1 MTVLAYTVNLVQ
13 TGLGALAAYL
23 AAHVLLC
30 LLPAFFIAGALAALI
45 PKGAITRY
53 LGRDAPKRISYP
65 ASAVG
70 GFVLAVCSCT
80 IMPLFAS
87 IYKKGAGLGPAIT
100 FLFVGPAVNILAIS
114 FTGVQIGMDI
124 ALARVILSIVF
135 GVGIGLL
142 MSMFFRK
149 DDEAHNSETN
159 GSRAF
164 AQGAKIPATTWVF
177 FVLLL
182 GVLIAGTLQIGLLTD
197 SYATFSLPGAWA
209 SGFQGW
215 LDSVVPP
222 NAALGI
228 EGVSVQ
234 GVFLIAL
241 LIGIAVTAWVGLNK
255 VDEGFNA
262 WTYVALGLVTVTLLL
277 ASLRVVAVDTGLSVG
292 ITGKLIAEAILI
304 AVVWWMAARAFE
316 RYAVQEWLWEMWRFV
331 KQIIPLLIVGVFL
344 AGMARAIIPATWIQ
358 AVAGRNTWW
367 ANLVGVLFGV
377 FMYFPTLVE
386 VPIAQTFLSLG
397 MHRGPL
403 LAYLLADPELSLQSI
418 LITNS
423 VIGKGKTAVYVMLVT
438 IFSTASGLLFGAWVN
453 GANAWLIV
461 GATLAAI
468 AVVALVAILVGRR
481 KQRQVLVSA
490 ETHRARASSD

>member
-1 MTVLAYTVNLVQ
+1 LNVLSYLINLLQ

-30 LLPAFFIAGALAALI
+30 LLPAFFIAGALSALV
-45 PKGAITRY
+45 PKEAITKY
-53 LGRDAPKRISYP
+53 LGRDAPKWISYP
-65 ASAVG
+65 ASALG

-87 IYKKGAGLGPAIT
+87 IYTKGAGLGPAIT
-100 FLFVGPAVNILAIS
+100 FLFVGPAINILAIS

-124 ALARVILSIVF
+124 ALARIILSIVF
-135 GVGIGLL
+135 GIGIGWLMALL
-142 MSMFFRK
+142 FRK

-164 AQGAKIPATTWVF
+164 AQGAQVPATTWLF

-182 GVLIAGTLQIGLLTD
+182 GVLIAGTLQIGLLTNP
-197 SYATFSLPGAWA
+197 YATFTLPGAWA
-209 SGFQGW
+209 SSFQAW
-215 LDSVVPP
+215 LDGVVPP
-222 NAALGI
+222 NASLGI
-228 EGVSVQ
+228 EGVSVH
-234 GVFLIAL
+234 GVL
-241 LIGIAVTAWVGLNK
+241 LIGLLIAIGVTAWFGLNT

-262 WTYVALGLVTVTLLL
+262 WTYVALGLVTLTLLA
-277 ASLRVVAVDTGLSVG
+277 ASFKVVAVDEGLSVG
-292 ITGKLIAEAILI
+292 ITGKLIAEIVLI
-304 AVVWWMAARAFE
+304 AAVWWMAVKAFDA
-316 RYAVQEWLWEMWRFV
+316 YAIQEWLWEMWRFV
-331 KQIIPLLIVGVFL
+331 KQIIPLLLAGVFL
-344 AGMARAIIPATWIQ
+344 AGMARAIIPATWIR
-358 AVAGRNTWW
+358 AIAGRNTWW

-423 VIGKGKTAVYVMLVT
+423 VIGRKKTAVYVVLVT
-438 IFSTASGLLFGAWVN
+438 IFSTLSGLLFGAWVN
-453 GANAWLIV
+453 GTNAWLIL
-461 GATLAAI
+461 GGTATGIAAI
-468 AVVALVAILVGRR
+468 AVLGVFLGSRG
-481 KQRQVLVSA
+481 KQHQTATA
-490 ETHRARASSD
+490 ESH

>member
-1 MTVLAYTVNLVQ
+1 LNVLVYVINLLQ
-13 TGLGALAAYL
+13 TGLGSLAAYL

-45 PKGAITRY
+45 PKEAITRY
-53 LGRDAPKRISYP
+53 LGRDAPKWISYP

-124 ALARVILSIVF
+124 ALARIILSIVF

-142 MSMFFRK
+142 TAFFFRK
-149 DDEAHNSETN
+149 DDEAHNNETS

-164 AQGAKIPATTWVF
+164 AQTAKVPATTWVF

-182 GVLIAGTLQIGLLTD
+182 GVLIAGTLQVGLLTN
-197 SYATFSLPGAWA
+197 SYATLSLPGSWA
-209 SGFQGW
+209 SGFQSW

-222 NAALGI
+222 NPGLGI
-228 EGVSVQ
+228 EGVSVH
-234 GVFLIAL
+234 GVLLIAL
-241 LIGIAVTAWVGLNK
+241 LIGIGVTAWFGLNR
-255 VDEGFNA
+255 VDEGFNP
-262 WTYVALGLVTVTLLL
+262 WTYVALGLVTVTLLV
-277 ASLRVVAVDTGLSVG
+277 ASFKVVAVGSGLSVG
-292 ITGKLIAEAILI
+292 ITGKLIAEAVLI
-304 AVVWWMAARAFE
+304 GAVWWMAGRAFD
-316 RYAVQEWLWEMWRFV
+316 RFAVQEWLWEMWRFV
-331 KQIIPLLIVGVFL
+331 KQIIPLLIVGVFA

-358 AVAGRNTWW
+358 TVAGRNTWW
-367 ANLVGVLFGV
+367 ASLAGVLFGV

-418 LITNS
+418 LITSS
-423 VIGKGKTAVYVMLVT
+423 VIGKSKTAVYVALVT
-438 IFSTASGLLFGAWVN
+438 VFSTASGLLFGAWVN

-461 GATLAAI
+461 GATVAGI
-468 AVVALVAILVGRR
+468 AVVALAATLVSRR
-481 KQRQVLVSA
+481 KREPALLPEEA
-490 ETHRARASSD
+490 H